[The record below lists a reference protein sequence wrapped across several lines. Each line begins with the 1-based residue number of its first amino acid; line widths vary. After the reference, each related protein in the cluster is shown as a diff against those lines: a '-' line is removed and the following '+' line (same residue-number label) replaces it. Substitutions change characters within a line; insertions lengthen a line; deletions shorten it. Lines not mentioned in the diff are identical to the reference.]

1 MLTLSS
7 FVFQTYVFSSQLRF
21 HLLLFPVI
29 VGWMLLVQ
37 ILKHLFLRSFR
48 FYIFDILCIFL
59 RFTFLSKIFF
69 LHLVVTSCTYV
80 FVFFVYLSLVLF
92 AIKYLHFFFFFFCS
106 ASRYFVILLSLV
118 FAFRFWFLC
127 WDVCYSGRFVWVRF
141 LFIFSFSCS
150 VVLFLKKNVKHSSKI
165 RPSTK
170 KRETFTKLTPKWG
183 PPYRGPKNVKKWR
196 F

>member
-1 MLTLSS
+1 MCSRHNFVFIFFCSLSLLVECCWFKFLNIYFSGHFGFTSLIFFVSS
-7 FVFQTYVFSSQLRF
+7 FDLLFFQNFFSFILLLPLVPTSLFSSF
-21 HLLLFPVI
+21 ISLLFCLQLNI
-29 VGWMLLVQ
+29 
-37 ILKHLFLRSFR
+37 
-48 FYIFDILCIFL
+48 Y
-59 RFTFLSKIFF
+59 IFF
-69 LHLVVTSCTYV
+69 L
-80 FVFFVYLSLVLF
+80 
-92 AIKYLHFFFFFFCS
+92 FFFCS
-106 ASRYFVILLSLV
+106 ASRYFVILVSLV
-118 FAFRFWFLC
+118 FAFRLRFLC